1 MTVARGEDVLT
12 SRASDIQPANSIL
25 ACDSRAVYRGGHF
38 LDHWIGRKRRN
49 IYESIRSHI
58 CSTPSSVGGSE
69 RLWLRSGQPAILGQM
84 DHVVCG
90 GSRIAAVRYFIGRA
104 PHLWMALLIFPNLL
118 RAQPGLL
125 QHFVELILRPPFGL
139 GEDHLAARQGMNLR
153 VALDFNR
160 GVQQIRIFADHV

>member
-25 ACDSRAVYRGGHF
+25 ACDSRAVDRRGHF

-69 RLWLRSGQPAILGQM
+69 GLWVRSVQPAILVPS
-84 DHVVCG
+84 DNVVCG
-90 GSRIAAVRYFIGRA
+90 GSGAATVTCF
-104 PHLWMALLIFPNLL
+104 
-118 RAQPGLL
+118 
-125 QHFVELILRPPFGL
+125 
-139 GEDHLAARQGMNLR
+139 
-153 VALDFNR
+153 
-160 GVQQIRIFADHV
+160 